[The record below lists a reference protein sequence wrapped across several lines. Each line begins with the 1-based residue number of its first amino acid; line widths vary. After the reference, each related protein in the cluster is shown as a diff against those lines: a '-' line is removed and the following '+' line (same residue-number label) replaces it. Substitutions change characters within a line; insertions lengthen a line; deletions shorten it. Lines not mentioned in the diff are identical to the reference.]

1 MNWNTYQ
8 PQPKITAQQKVLAND
23 LANAQ
28 ASADPRFNMKQYDRP
43 GLSRAGGARAQAGI
57 DAGQNLVKGISQ
69 AYGNYQNNQTN
80 AANTALQYASGQE
93 QFGQA
98 LNGLAQQ
105 NAYQQAM
112 NRMSNLQS
120 GVGIL
125 GTLMR

>member
-8 PQPKITAQQKVLAND
+8 PQPQVTAQQKVLAND

-28 ASADPRFNMKQYDRP
+28 ASADPRFTMKQYDRP
-43 GLSRAGGARAQAGI
+43 GLSRAGGAKAQAGI
-57 DAGQNLVKGISQ
+57 DAGQNLVNGVAQ

-112 NRMSNLQS
+112 NRMGNLQA